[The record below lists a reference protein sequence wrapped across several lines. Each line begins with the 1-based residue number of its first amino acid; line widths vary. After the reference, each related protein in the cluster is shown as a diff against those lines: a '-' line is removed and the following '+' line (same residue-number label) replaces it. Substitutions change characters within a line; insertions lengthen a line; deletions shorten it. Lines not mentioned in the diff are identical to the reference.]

1 MSFSFISVIWTN
13 RSRSG
18 MPFMRVITLAETRLY
33 CPRST
38 GIYTCGYSIDSLLTS
53 SACPALN
60 REMVSL
66 LVEFQGLIVGVIE
79 EDETLAGVVVDA
91 NSLVEDTQGVELG
104 DGGIDVIDFKCEMP
118 QSCSLGAG
126 HTLGR
131 IVEREQFYHILAI
144 EGKVGLVA
152 TSLGAV
158 ILGLDGKAQ
167 QAGVEVEAALVVGA
181 DDGDVMNFVELQ
193 HGSFIF

>member
-1 MSFSFISVIWTN
+1 
-13 RSRSG
+13 
-18 MPFMRVITLAETRLY
+18 MRLSYRFFLTL
-33 CPRST
+33 
-38 GIYTCGYSIDSLLTS
+38 

-60 REMVSL
+60 REMASL

-79 EDETLAGVVVDA
+79 EDETLASVVVDA
-91 NSLVEDTQGVELG
+91 NSLVEDPQGVELG

-126 HTLGR
+126 HALGR
-131 IVEREQFYHILAI
+131 VVEREQFYHILAI

-193 HGSFIF
+193 HDSFIF